1 MLASNLSFK
10 TAVLFAL
17 GGFAMGIAMAA
28 SHNHAVM
35 PSHAHLTL
43 LGWVSLFLFGFYYRL
58 HPEIDCKVIARV
70 QVLVWSAGTLLLAG
84 GVALIYSGH
93 SNGEIIAA
101 MGSVQLLVALLGFA
115 VLVFRRKGLAGENS
129 DMRTVKP
136 SDTFTGPYA

>member
-1 MLASNLSFK
+1 MQASNLCFK

-58 HPEIDCKVIARV
+58 HPQIDRRVLARV
-70 QVLVWSAGTLLLAG
+70 QVVVWTVGTVLLAG

-93 SNGEIIAA
+93 RNGEIIAA
-101 MGSVQLLVALLGFA
+101 LGSMQLLVALLGFA
-115 VLVFRRKGLAGENS
+115 VLVFRGHKFSARNS
-129 DMRTVKP
+129 DMEAVKP
-136 SDTFTGPYA
+136 SDTYSGPYA